1 MRLVTESLN
10 TNKTMAK
17 KKTYKVMCYCT
28 YKSGNTEYCVGTFTT
43 KKGAR
48 EYLNRQYTTIS
59 RTFTI
64 VEE

>member
-1 MRLVTESLN
+1 
-10 TNKTMAK
+10 MAK

-43 KKGAR
+43 KKEAR
-48 EYLNRQYTTIS
+48 ECLNRQYTTIS